1 MLTILAQTDPL
12 PLICLLRGGFLEE
25 LCRMEMPEPNQT
37 TTSTPRPLLKEVAVK
52 IAILVLL
59 GVLLGLGHGWAASR
73 LYGPER
79 VAGFHLGVLQGT
91 LMPAALP
98 SLLMGK
104 DLPIYAPNNIGRG
117 YKIGFLLGINFCGTV
132 FFGVAFWRPRNR

>member
-1 MLTILAQTDPL
+1 
-12 PLICLLRGGFLEE
+12 
-25 LCRMEMPEPNQT
+25 MEMPEPNQT

-52 IAILVLL
+52 IVILVLL

-73 LYGPER
+73 FYGPGR
-79 VAGFHLGVLQGT
+79 VAGFHLGLVEGA

-104 DLPIYAPNNIGRG
+104 DLPIYAPNNTGRG
-117 YKIGFLLGINFCGTV
+117 YNIGFLFGINCCGTV
-132 FFGVAFWRPRNR
+132 FFGVAFWRPQKR